1 MIMKYSLVFTL
12 SLLFS
17 TSLLAAEPLPDF
29 EASYRVEVN
38 GIRAGELIQSL
49 SSEAGDM
56 RRFHTRTQARG
67 VFALFRSDVIEESSL
82 WSYHDGHIRPYV
94 YRYSRT
100 GGRKDKRLHLDFNWA
115 TNQVHIDDEEY
126 PWDLKL
132 QPGTL
137 DKMVYQLQIMH
148 DLQDLAEDEVVLEY
162 VIAEGGKLKT
172 YEVAIDGM
180 ETISTPLG
188 DIEAIKMTRQRDA
201 DSGRQ
206 TTLWCAPSLRYLPI
220 KLEHIEKDNS
230 RLTAV
235 INQLEGFPLDVFAK
249 VGN

>member
-1 MIMKYSLVFTL
+1 MKYAFVTALG
-12 SLLFS
+12 LLFS
-17 TSLLAAEPLPDF
+17 TALLAADPLPDF
-29 EASYRVEVN
+29 EANYRVEVN
-38 GIRAGELIQSL
+38 GIQAGELIQTL

-56 RRFHTRTQARG
+56 RRFHTRTRARG

-82 WSYHDGHIRPYV
+82 WAYHDGHIRPYV

-100 GGRKDKRLHLDFNWA
+100 GGKKDKRLHLDFDWTA
-115 TNQVHIDDEEY
+115 NQVHIDDEEY

-148 DLQDLAEDEVVLEY
+148 DLQDLAEDATQLEY
-162 VIAEGGKLKT
+162 LIAEGGILKT
-172 YEVAIDGM
+172 YEVTINGR
-180 ETISTPLG
+180 ETIRTPLG
-188 DIEAIKMTRQRDA
+188 DIEAIKMTRERDA

-220 KLEHIEKDNS
+220 KLEHIEKDDS
-230 RLTAV
+230 RFTAV
-235 INQLEGFPLDVFAK
+235 IRQLEGFPLDVFAR